1 MRYVSSA
8 FAQTSS
14 RSTNSVTVVS
24 RLLDEPF
31 RRVGFH
37 LVAAFSTLPK
47 PRTGTRP
54 IPERHRGAEP
64 DFTHIT
70 DIDRLV
76 AAVQPVR
83 LSFARAR
90 RDFWRAGRPRFDE
103 FSRAI
108 SAN

>member
-1 MRYVSSA
+1 V
-8 FAQTSS
+8 
-14 RSTNSVTVVS
+14 
-24 RLLDEPF
+24 DEPF